1 MKAITENKPFYRKRR
16 FLVGAIALALAL
28 AILVTAIVLALTA
41 APAVYGFGGATLRED
56 VYSYWFSC
64 MKYVYLVRYRDL
76 GIEDSPEGWA
86 SASSDGRSFEEMFY
100 ELMDGEI
107 RLRFVAASLF
117 DSEGYALTK
126 SDRAAVTA
134 LIEEFKGES
143 FGEIPLDVLKKR
155 YGASKRTVKQT
166 ALYEQKYKAL
176 YRELFSDATVIYS
189 DQYKETLEEFYKT
202 YYGRYNMIYLPD
214 SVGGDVIEALEAA
227 LWQDGNAG
235 VSAVTGVT
243 EERFTALEKEYTDEN
258 HRVMSGNHPNGI
270 YLYAGE
276 SYVNNFSAELLSAFA
291 EANEIG
297 KVVKKRNAD
306 DSGSYYVMR
315 YALDEKPY
323 LSSDER
329 VTAGFKNL
337 PNYAGAYLYRKLL
350 RDELAKIV
358 SHGIAEGHTVAGAFG
373 CKEYNVVQLLGS

>member
-1 MKAITENKPFYRKRR
+1 
-16 FLVGAIALALAL
+16 
-28 AILVTAIVLALTA
+28 
-41 APAVYGFGGATLRED
+41 
-56 VYSYWFSC
+56 
-64 MKYVYLVRYRDL
+64 
-76 GIEDSPEGWA
+76 
-86 SASSDGRSFEEMFY
+86 
-100 ELMDGEI
+100 
-107 RLRFVAASLF
+107 
-117 DSEGYALTK
+117 
-126 SDRAAVTA
+126 
-134 LIEEFKGES
+134 
-143 FGEIPLDVLKKR
+143 
-155 YGASKRTVKQT
+155 
-166 ALYEQKYKAL
+166 
-176 YRELFSDATVIYS
+176 
-189 DQYKETLEEFYKT
+189 
-202 YYGRYNMIYLPD
+202 MIYLPD